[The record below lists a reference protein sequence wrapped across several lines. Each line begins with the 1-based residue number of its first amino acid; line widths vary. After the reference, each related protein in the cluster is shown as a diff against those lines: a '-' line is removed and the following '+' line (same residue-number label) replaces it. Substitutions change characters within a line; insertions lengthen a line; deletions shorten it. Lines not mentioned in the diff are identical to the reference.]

1 MKITSTQA
9 IGYLIAA
16 VNKVKFPDAMD
27 AANLVLTFE
36 ELLNQLSN
44 EEAVSSATLIDGEFG
59 TANDGGFLLSSPPLM
74 RRLYFASPPGG
85 IKKLPPRSS
94 QNSGLTQYL
103 VCR

>member
-16 VNKVKFPDAMD
+16 VNKVKFPDAMY

-44 EEAVSSATLIDGEFG
+44 EEAEQKYREVW
-59 TANDGGFLLSSPPLM
+59 
-74 RRLYFASPPGG
+74 
-85 IKKLPPRSS
+85 
-94 QNSGLTQYL
+94 LTHNQE
-103 VCR
+103 